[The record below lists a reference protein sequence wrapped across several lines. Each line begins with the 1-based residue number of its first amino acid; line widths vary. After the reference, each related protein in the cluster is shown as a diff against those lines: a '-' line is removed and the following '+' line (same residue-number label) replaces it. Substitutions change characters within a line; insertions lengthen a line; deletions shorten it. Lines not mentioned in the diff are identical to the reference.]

1 MVLHLQ
7 IRADILFTS
16 RLFLRPYGSGFGK
29 ILCNLQNI
37 CTHYMLINR
46 IRCVYTACG
55 FLGIS
60 WVSPTGYVINIYLVK
75 LTIDDSECFNPPSL
89 LPPTRTHEVF
99 PLVPLSS
106 ISSILAN
113 VLHYRCKVKSYF
125 FVQFTQQISRGL
137 DIFLAIYNVLL

>member
-16 RLFLRPYGSGFGK
+16 RLFLRPYGPGFGK
-29 ILCNLQNI
+29 ILRNLQNI

-55 FLGIS
+55 FLGTS

-75 LTIDDSECFNPPSL
+75 LKIDDSECFTPPPPSSPRRGHMKFFLSYL
-89 LPPTRTHEVF
+89 LVVSVASWLTF
-99 PLVPLSS
+99 F
-106 ISSILAN
+106 IIG
-113 VLHYRCKVKSYF
+113 VKSK
-125 FVQFTQQISRGL
+125 VTSSCSSL
-137 DIFLAIYNVLL
+137 NK